1 MDNTQLKIRVMN
13 QLFNL
18 LISND
23 KKRLQPEEIE
33 KRAVEIIN
41 LNQEYLSDS
50 KETAHDTE

>member
-23 KKRLQPEEIE
+23 DKRLQPDEIE

-41 LNQEYLSDS
+41 INQEYLSDS